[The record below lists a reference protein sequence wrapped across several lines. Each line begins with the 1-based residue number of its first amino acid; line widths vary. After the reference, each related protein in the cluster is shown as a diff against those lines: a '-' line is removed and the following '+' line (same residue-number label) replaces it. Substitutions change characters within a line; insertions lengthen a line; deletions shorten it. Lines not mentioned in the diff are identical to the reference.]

1 MSLPFAQKPQPT
13 PGQLPRLSARVLLA
27 SSMNLQL
34 VCGEERKAVWFV
46 KQFQWGLNCFCQTA
60 CIIKAKWI
68 LCALNFPRCGFLK
81 HAVLSSDLHHSLGGD
96 WVVSGCWAC
105 MFPKGGK
112 RSVGANRHRGK
123 KRDWCWRTDMSL
135 CRHREKGRQWEK
147 SVRQC
152 RQTDVRDRCV
162 WRREGGRQ
170 C

>member
-1 MSLPFAQKPQPT
+1 MSFPFAEKPQPT

-27 SSMNLQL
+27 LSMNLQL

-46 KQFQWGLNCFCQTA
+46 KQFQWALNCFCQTA

-96 WVVSGCWAC
+96 WVVSGHWAC

-112 RSVGANRHRGK
+112 RSVGANRQEKTSGK
-123 KRDWCWRTDMSL
+123 ETQLMLKN
-135 CRHREKGRQWEK
+135 RHVSVQTQRERET
-147 SVRQC
+147 VRKVC
-152 RQTDVRDRCV
+152 QT
-162 WRREGGRQ
+162 G
-170 C
+170 

>member
-68 LCALNFPRCGFLK
+68 LCALNFPCCGFLK

-96 WVVSGCWAC
+96 WVVSGRWAC

-112 RSVGANRHRGK
+112 RSVGANRQGK
-123 KRDWCWRTDMSL
+123 TSRKETRLML
-135 CRHREKGRQWEK
+135 KNRHVSVQTQRERET
-147 SVRQC
+147 VRKVC
-152 RQTDVRDRCV
+152 QTV
-162 WRREGGRQ
+162 
-170 C
+170 